1 MQAKR
6 ASLKHALLIRQQKTA
21 LMGNFQLVWQ
31 TTFTNYYTAHTSQK
45 RVTHEKRCSTGATNI
60 VRPFLLK
67 PYNCTGNPT
76 GLYSL
81 IHTLQT
87 QQADQGRGAGGVV
100 PIMGVMSIKW
110 PASGTSKQPHTTGGG
125 SGTVCSGPKYTHLDG
140 SIVDA
145 LDIRREKVKPIR
157 TQQAAV

>member
-1 MQAKR
+1 MR
-6 ASLKHALLIRQQKTA
+6 
-21 LMGNFQLVWQ
+21 NFQLVWQ
-31 TTFTNYYTAHTSQK
+31 TTFTNYCTAHTSQRT
-45 RVTHEKRCSTGATNI
+45 RVTHEKKMRRWHHKY
-60 VRPFLLK
+60 RPSLSAE

-140 SIVDA
+140 SIVDP
-145 LDIRREKVKPIR
+145 LDIRQEKRRNQYVRSRLLSEIGFGF
-157 TQQAAV
+157 TSG

>member
-1 MQAKR
+1 MKKKGCR
-6 ASLKHALLIRQQKTA
+6 
-21 LMGNFQLVWQ
+21 
-31 TTFTNYYTAHTSQK
+31 TS
-45 RVTHEKRCSTGATNI
+45 ATNI

-87 QQADQGRGAGGVV
+87 QQADQRHGAGGVV
-100 PIMGVMSIKW
+100 PIMGAMSIKW
-110 PASGTSKQPHTTGGG
+110 LASGTSKQPHTSGGG
-125 SGTVCSGPKYTHLDG
+125 SGSGTICSGPKYTHLDG

-145 LDIRREKVKPIR
+145 LDIRQEKWRNQYVRNKLLSER
-157 TQQAAV
+157 GFGFTSG